1 MFHSVADVTLGAIVF
16 GAGVTFQYFINSS
29 NGRSGMPIAVK
40 VLSVAMWALL
50 AYLLWLTIG
59 HVQKA
64 SQSITIHA
72 ALVLCVGTMAFG
84 CAVGYALSKLGGVL
98 AARRGRRIYQEVMR
112 QKKGGVNNGQ
122 QRRWWQ

>member
-16 GAGVTFQYFINSS
+16 GAGVTFQYFINNS
-29 NGRSGMPIAVK
+29 NGRSGMPIFVK
-40 VLSVAMWALL
+40 ALSVAMWALL

-72 ALVLCVGTMAFG
+72 ALILCICTMAIG
-84 CAVGYALSKLGGVL
+84 CGFGYALSKLGGVL
-98 AARRGRRIYQEVMR
+98 AARRGRRIYQAVMR
-112 QKKGGVNNGQ
+112 QKRGSENGQQ
-122 QRRWWQ
+122 QRRWQ

>member
-16 GAGVTFQYFINSS
+16 GAGVTFQYFINNS
-29 NGRSGMPIAVK
+29 NGRSGMPIVVK

-72 ALVLCVGTMAFG
+72 ALILCIGTMTVG
-84 CAVGYALSKLGGVL
+84 CGLGYALSKLGGFL
-98 AARRGRRIYQEVMR
+98 SARRGRRIYQEVMK
-112 QKKGGVNNGQ
+112 QKKGGANNGQ
-122 QRRWWQ
+122 QWRWK